1 MKYAIKTFLLLCFL
15 VSKALCAQSFSIV
28 ENDTLFVSNLPLEA
42 YTSHY
47 IHVLNN
53 GSGEIEMAWEKVEAD
68 IPQDW
73 EYSLCDIGTCYL
85 GIPNGAIV
93 AQNLGADSLGYFG
106 INFTPHSAGSGVIRI
121 KIWDTSD
128 SENPVYLTWI
138 FSTDIVGIELQ
149 TMPNLRVYPNPA
161 NSIINFELP
170 QSTEKYAIKI
180 ISTMGQMVY
189 EFNEQSSGLISYE
202 TSGLAS
208 GFYFI
213 RIEQQKQLVL
223 RKLICI
229 EKN

>member
-1 MKYAIKTFLLLCFL
+1 MKYTLYAYLFLFAT
-15 VSKALCAQSFSIV
+15 VSGSMCAQTFDV
-28 ENDTLFVSNLPLEA
+28 LENDTMYISNLPLEA

-47 IHVLNN
+47 IYVHN
-53 GSGEIEMAWEKVEAD
+53 SSASEMEMAWEKVSVGV
-68 IPQDW
+68 PQDW
-73 EYSLCDIGTCYL
+73 EYSLCDLGTCYL

-93 AQNLGADSLGYFG
+93 AQNFGADSLGYFG

-149 TMPNLRVYPNPA
+149 TMPNLRMYPNPA

-180 ISTMGQMVY
+180 ISTMGQVVY

-213 RIEQQKQLVL
+213 RIEQQKQLVS